1 METVDC
7 MSTQHRDVSVSGGRS
22 YFDYQVEVDTVTE
35 SEWSSLLDQFDDANI
50 YQTWAYGAV
59 RWHEK
64 NLSHLLLRQGGQIV
78 AIAQLRIMRP
88 ARLPFG
94 IAYLRWGPLFHK
106 RGRELSPEILHATAR
121 ALRDEYVTRRGLYLE
136 ILPNAFSGSRRAEAF
151 RLAFSGFDH
160 RPGIR
165 DEQYR
170 TLVLDLTPPL
180 DTLRKNLDKK
190 WRNQLNAAE
199 RNGLEVV
206 QGESR
211 ELYLEFSGL
220 YAQMWQRKK
229 FESFVSV
236 EEFLRIHEHLPE
248 NQRLSILICRQQGK
262 PVSGVVCSAMGGT
275 GIYLL
280 GATNEE
286 GMKAKGS
293 YLLQWAAI
301 RWLKESGIS
310 QYDLGGIDPGV
321 NPGVHHFKS
330 GMSGADVSHMDA
342 FSACSNRFSGTLVRV
357 GSMLREH
364 RRRLRQEPARLAN
377 ATR

>member
-7 MSTQHRDVSVSGGRS
+7 MPAQRRDVTVAGDRA
-22 YFDYQVEVDTVTE
+22 YLDYKVEVDNVTE

-59 RWHEK
+59 RWQEK
-64 NLSHLLLRQGGQIV
+64 NLSHLILKQGGQIV

-94 IAYLRWGPLFHK
+94 IAYLRWGPLFQK
-106 RGRELSPEILHATAR
+106 RGRELSPEILHAIAR

-136 ILPNAFSGSRRAEAF
+136 ILPNAFSGSLRAKAF
-151 RLAFSGFDH
+151 RLAFSSFDH
-160 RPGIR
+160 QPGIS

-170 TLVLDLTPPL
+170 TLVLDLSPQL
-180 DTLRKNLDKK
+180 DILRKSLDKK

-199 RNGLEVV
+199 RNALEVI
-206 QGESR
+206 QGESS
-211 ELYLEFSGL
+211 ELYHEFSGL
-220 YAQMWQRKK
+220 YVQMWQRKR
-229 FESFVSV
+229 FESLVSV
-236 EEFLRIHEHLPE
+236 EEFLQIHERLFE
-248 NQRLSILICRQQGK
+248 NQRLRILVCRQQGK
-262 PVSGVVCSAMGGT
+262 PVSGLVCSAMGGT

-286 GMKAKGS
+286 GMKSKGS
-293 YLLQWAAI
+293 YLLQWTAI
-301 RWLKESGIS
+301 RWLKESGIA
-310 QYDLGGIDPGV
+310 QYDLGGIDPGA

-342 FSACSNRFSGTLVRV
+342 FIACSNRFIGTLVRV
-357 GSMLREH
+357 GSLLRK
-364 RRRLRQEPARLAN
+364 RRRPARVAI